1 MKNIY
6 FDLCAIPF
14 YCLILWTCYTKKLA
28 KGRANRTFV
37 AFNIVSLICTVA
49 DICMEYV
56 VNPLP
61 ITGGAVVLGTAISF
75 TYKLLRNSCN
85 LVYLVYVF
93 LITKTDYRLHQF
105 KWRAALGIPYAALVV
120 VLLQNFFTHNVFVV
134 TAEGGYSRG
143 PALIALYLI
152 TFYYWIIGTGYCFCC
167 RRYLL
172 ISTFCEQKRKQN
184 RQIS

>member
-1 MKNIY
+1 VKNIC
-6 FDLCAIPF
+6 FDLCAIPL

-37 AFNIVSLICTVA
+37 AFNIVSLICALA
-49 DICMEYV
+49 DIWMEYV

-105 KWRAALGIPYAALVV
+105 KWRAARNCSVLPRRTPSVWPIGQPAPPRGMAAHTSGREPIRRICSPKAS
-120 VLLQNFFTHNVFVV
+120 LL
-134 TAEGGYSRG
+134 EGGG
-143 PALIALYLI
+143 PHSGPEGV
-152 TFYYWIIGTGYCFCC
+152 WD
-167 RRYLL
+167 
-172 ISTFCEQKRKQN
+172 
-184 RQIS
+184 